1 MPACGGST
9 TAAIAPRLG
18 LTRNVAFIDHVCEL
32 ASNPFDV
39 IVFYVENEMNSSP
52 SMLMTIVHMNRA
64 KHRKRKLY
72 SDIFVVARTEVLCG
86 TYGCHLRS
94 LHVHEPL
101 CRLYRM
107 ISQVR
112 NCITFS
118 PSSWDGNNDM
128 KAGEHFQA
136 A

>member
-9 TAAIAPRLG
+9 AAIGTRLG
-18 LTRNVAFIDHVCEL
+18 LTRNVSFIDHVCVL
-32 ASNPFDV
+32 APNPFDV
-39 IVFYVENEMNSSP
+39 IVFYVENGMNSSP

-72 SDIFVVARTEVLCG
+72 SDVFVVARIEVFCG
-86 TYGCHLRS
+86 IYGCHLRS
-94 LHVHEPL
+94 LHVHETL

-112 NCITFS
+112 NSIPFS
-118 PSSWDGNNDM
+118 PSSWDGNNDT